1 MIEMKFNLQ
10 PTNLFNDTVI
20 LNPLKITDFECLFAV
35 ASDALIW
42 EQHPN
47 KLRYQKEVFQNFFD
61 GAIESI
67 GAFLIQ
73 DAQTHEIIGST
84 RFYDFDEKD
93 NSILIGYTFLGR
105 KFWGNGI
112 NAMVK
117 KMLLN
122 YAFQFVDMVYFHVG
136 ATNFRSQ
143 KAMEKLGA
151 LKIAEQEV
159 AYFGE
164 DSKLNYIYKIN
175 KN

>member
-1 MIEMKFNLQ
+1 MKFDLQ
-10 PTNLFNDTVI
+10 PTTLANNSVVLS
-20 LNPLKITDFECLFAV
+20 PLKANDFEPLFAV
-35 ASDALIW
+35 ASDELIW

-47 KLRYQKEVFQNFFD
+47 KLRYQKEVFKNFFD
-61 GAIESI
+61 GAIISE

-73 DAQTHEIIGST
+73 DANTHDIIGST
-84 RFYDFDEKD
+84 RFYDFDESE
-93 NSILIGYTFLGR
+93 NSVLIGYTFMGR
-105 KFWGNGI
+105 KFWGSGI

-117 KMLLN
+117 KLLLQ

-136 ATNFRSQ
+136 ATNIRSQ

-151 LKIAEQEV
+151 IKIAEQEV
-159 AYFGE
+159 TYFGE